1 MEVGNINKT
10 LVVLVWVDILLTI
23 VLFETDT
30 LYSLSFTLVIYC
42 LFQKFEVYFW
52 DLSKNNFDENSKNA
66 FKLHVKVD

>member
-42 LFQKFEVYFW
+42 LFQKFKVYFW